1 MTGPLPGRGGVL
13 LAPLTGVPEVTAGT
27 DLAPLLLRALEPWG
41 GLQDGDVLAVSSK
54 VVSKALGL
62 REASPASPEEAR
74 RHREQVVARATVRV
88 VAERR
93 TPRGTT
99 RVVEAVAGPVMAAAG
114 VDASNTGPDGGVL
127 LLPEDPDAA
136 AADLHARLVGLRPGT
151 RVGVILTDT
160 AGRAWRAGQV
170 DLALGAHGLH
180 VVDDLRGGTDVDGRP
195 LAVTERALADELAA
209 AADLVKGKLGGVA
222 AALVRGLPEAVAPAG
237 TTPGA
242 RSLVRTGPSDWFAV
256 GHHEAVRAA
265 LGAPPGSVAA
275 EEVGLAPVGPEPVE
289 ERGARAVRLALLGH
303 PGAGVTGS
311 AGTGYAVHA
320 PDPVT
325 AGRVAAR
332 LEVALAGEDVGAA
345 VHVAEHPGTGAP
357 SQADRAPGSRPPLG

>member
-1 MTGPLPGRGGVL
+1 MTGPDPGRAVL
-13 LAPLTGVPEVTAGT
+13 LAPLTGIPEVRAGA
-27 DLAPLLLRALEPWG
+27 DLAGLLLQALEPWG

-62 REASPASPEEAR
+62 REPSPDSPEDAR
-74 RHREQVVARATVRV
+74 RHREEVVARSTVRV

-127 LLPEDPDAA
+127 LLPEDPDEA
-136 AADLHARLVGLRPGT
+136 AADLHARLVQLRPGA
-151 RVGVILTDT
+151 RVGVLLTDT

-209 AADLVKGKLGGVA
+209 AADLVKGKLGEVA
-222 AALVRGLPEAVAPAG
+222 AALVRGLPEAVAAPG

-242 RSLVRTGPSDWFAV
+242 RALARTGPSDWFAL
-256 GHHEAVRAA
+256 GHREAVRAA
-265 LGAPPGSVAA
+265 LGAPPGSTAA
-275 EEVGLAPVGPEPVE
+275 EEVGVASVGPEPEE

-303 PGAGVTGS
+303 PEGRVTGS
-311 AGTGYAVHA
+311 AGLGYAVHA
-320 PDPVT
+320 TDPVT

-332 LEVALAGEDVGAA
+332 LEVALAGEDVRAPVRVGSEGQ
-345 VHVAEHPGTGAP
+345 AE
-357 SQADRAPGSRPPLG
+357 RAPG